1 MQANPYQQFM
11 QQSVSTMTPVQLL
24 VALFDKSEQELKKAV
39 YFIENKDIENANK
52 SIIKVQDIVSLLDG
66 SLKMKYQISD
76 NLAALYAYF
85 KEQLITANVKKNA
98 EILKELIPFFSELKE
113 TFGEI
118 SKKGY

>member
-1 MQANPYQQFM
+1 MEN
-11 QQSVSTMTPVQLL
+11 SDI
-24 VALFDKSEQELKKAV
+24 VALSRLIDTKIKLLKSYEDITIRL
-39 YFIENKDIENANK
+39 ITDDIENANK

-85 KEQLITANVKKNA
+85 KEQLITANIKKDA
-98 EILKELIPFFSELKE
+98 EIVKELIPFFSELKE